1 MSAHIVVGRGID
13 ERELLATLINI
24 LKEEYGIEHTTI
36 QLEEAGY
43 PKAVGEH

>member
-1 MSAHIVVGRGID
+1 MSAHIMVERGID
-13 ERELLATLINI
+13 RKKLIAMLINI
-24 LKEEYGIEHTTI
+24 LKEEFEIEHTTF